1 MSWFNL
7 YGLIFFLILM
17 IPNIVYAATQKD
29 GFVNKF
35 NSPVLEGA
43 EQISRWASFLLMIFN
58 IPKTYGGFW
67 FANAQ
72 NIYIAANVFLL
83 VLYVA
88 GWILLWKKNNLFKAL
103 WLSVVPSA
111 MFIFSGI
118 MISSIPLIISSVIFA
133 VCHITISVRNV

>member
-7 YGLIFFLILM
+7 YGLIFFSILM

-35 NSPVLEGA
+35 NSPILEGA

-88 GWILLWKKNNLFKAL
+88 G
-103 WLSVVPSA
+103 
-111 MFIFSGI
+111 I
-118 MISSIPLIISSVIFA
+118 MISSILLIISSVIFA
-133 VCHITISVRNV
+133 ICHITISVRNV